1 MTQEHLPVG
10 PSGDDSRLPAH
21 HDPRRMQQIAHPRS
35 GSTALALELQDER
48 RDEDE
53 IDLLAYWHI
62 LVKRR
67 WLVLSILA
75 GVVAL

>member
-35 GSTALALELQDER
+35 G
-48 RDEDE
+48 
-53 IDLLAYWHI
+53 
-62 LVKRR
+62 
-67 WLVLSILA
+67 
-75 GVVAL
+75 